1 MQDDLP
7 EASCVHVRAEASRA
21 DPLRVVG
28 NAVCCWP
35 LTRMDGWMVVMLAVE
50 PGDVK
55 KKEKKGLLTRTDGG
69 RRGRTDGV
77 RVDSLR
83 VVEDVV
89 YSWRG
94 WMDGWWWCWPS
105 SLGM

>member
-7 EASCVHVRAEASRA
+7 EASRVHVRAEAPRA

-35 LTRMDGWMVVMLAVE
+35 LTRMDG
-50 PGDVK
+50 GDVGRRAWGCKK
-55 KKEKKGLLTRTDGG
+55 KKEKKKVYL
-69 RRGRTDGV
+69 RGRTDGV
-77 RVDSLR
+77 CADPLR
-83 VVEDVV
+83 VVEDAV